1 MKLKIFSANSFY
13 DFCSRRLLLGND
25 AVFGANPQKVET
37 IKNLS
42 ANTKTLPMKLK
53 LKRPLAFFD
62 LETTGTNIGID
73 RIVEISVIKLHPDG
87 TEEVGT
93 WRINPAMP
101 IPLESSLV
109 HGIYDED
116 IKDEPFFKDKAQLI
130 ADFIGA
136 SDLAG
141 YNSNKFDIPMLM
153 EEFLRADAVFDLEN
167 RHFVDVQ
174 NIFHQMEQRTLKA
187 AYQFYCDKQIMNAH
201 SAEADTRAT
210 MEVLIAQVARYE
222 ATEWEDKK
230 GNRSVPIVN
239 DVEALHKFTN
249 LNNPVDFAG
258 RMVFN
263 EDGIEVFNFGKHKG
277 KSVEE
282 VFRIEPSYYSW
293 MMQGDFPLY
302 TKRKLESI
310 YSRWNAKRAAER
322 LQKNAQPKPQAVEAP
337 AERPAQAPVKKEF
350 NKPVHQQDDTRP
362 VPKPFNKKDTEPAK
376 PVNEDMLKMLAD
388 KFKKG

>member
-1 MKLKIFSANSFY
+1 MKLN
-13 DFCSRRLLLGND
+13 
-25 AVFGANPQKVET
+25 
-37 IKNLS
+37 
-42 ANTKTLPMKLK
+42 

-87 TEEVGT
+87 SEDVKT
-93 WRINPAMP
+93 WRINPGMP

-109 HGIYDED
+109 HGIYDEH
-116 IKDEPFFKDKAQLI
+116 IKDESMFKELAPMI
-130 ADFIGA
+130 ADFIDT

-153 EEFLRADAVFDLEN
+153 EEFLRAGVLFDLEH

-187 AYQFYCDKQIMNAH
+187 AYQFYCSKQIINAH

-210 MEVLIAQVARYE
+210 MEVLLAQIEKYE
-222 ATEWEDKK
+222 NIEFEDKK
-230 GNRSVPIVN
+230 GNRSKPIIN

-249 LNNPVDFAG
+249 LNSPVDFAG
-258 RMVFN
+258 RMVYN
-263 EDGIEVFNFGKHKG
+263 EKGEALFNFGKHKG
-277 KSVEE
+277 KRVED
-282 VFRIEPSYYSW
+282 VFNIEPSYYSW

-302 TKRKLESI
+302 TKRKLEEI
-310 YSRWNAKRAAER
+310 YSRWNAKKMAER
-322 LQKNAQPKPQAVEAP
+322 QPKPVQPKPTENTAKP
-337 AERPAQAPVKKEF
+337 AEQNKIDEAQKPAPQKPVENHPKKEF
-350 NKPVHQQDDTRP
+350 HKPEHRHNQPERP
-362 VPKPFNKKDTEPAK
+362 FKKDEPAK

>member
-1 MKLKIFSANSFY
+1 MKLN
-13 DFCSRRLLLGND
+13 
-25 AVFGANPQKVET
+25 
-37 IKNLS
+37 
-42 ANTKTLPMKLK
+42 

-62 LETTGTNIGID
+62 LETTGTNIGVD

-87 TEEVGT
+87 SEEVRT
-93 WRINPAMP
+93 FRVNPGMP

-116 IKDEPFFKDKAQLI
+116 IKNEPTFREIARLI
-130 ADFIGA
+130 ADFIDV

-153 EEFLRADAVFDLEN
+153 EEFLRADVLFDLDN

-187 AYQFYCDKQIMNAH
+187 AYQFYCDKQITNAH

-222 ATEWEDKK
+222 NTEWEDKK
-230 GNRSVPIVN
+230 GNKSIPVVN
-239 DVEALHKFTN
+239 DVEALHNFTN
-249 LNNPVDFAG
+249 LSRPVDFAG
-258 RMVFN
+258 RMVYN
-263 EDGIEVFNFGKHKG
+263 EAGEETFNFGKHKG
-277 KSVEE
+277 KAVED
-282 VFRIEPSYYSW
+282 VLKIEPSYYSW

-302 TKRKLESI
+302 TKRKLEEI
-310 YSRWNAKRAAER
+310 HNRWTAKRIAER
-322 LQKNAQPKPQAVEAP
+322 QPKPVQPKPQAPAPTPANTNAEAKP
-337 AERPAQAPVKKEF
+337 AENPVKKDF
-350 NKPVHQQDDTRP
+350 QKPNHPRNNENIRP
-362 VPKPFNKKDTEPAK
+362 DQKPFKKPDSEPAK